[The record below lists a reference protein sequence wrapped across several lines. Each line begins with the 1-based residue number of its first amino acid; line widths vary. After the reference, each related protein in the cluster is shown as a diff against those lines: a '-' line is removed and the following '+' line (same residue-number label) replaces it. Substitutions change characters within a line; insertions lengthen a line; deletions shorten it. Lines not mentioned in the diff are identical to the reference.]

1 MVKISDL
8 SVKPLVPLWSHGL
21 PCFAVYMCCSS
32 PKWSPPQRN
41 WGGEHMYMYIY
52 SSVTSV
58 FLSVHP
64 SIHGSMDLSID
75 LQYPSIHLSICPSLC
90 AYSRRMAW
98 KIIIPPIFMWNMILI
113 EDPQKL
119 LWPCAYCDFWIFWVA
134 HPGTD
139 LCPVQGL
146 SEASHHLVS
155 RLLLEI
161 GGASQFVYQWL
172 INHRETERERER
184 AIYIYI
190 HICIYMYIYIYT
202 YVYIYVYICI
212 YIYVYILY
220 LYKIIY
226 TWAAVKINCWCLV
239 RKYRL
244 SLFGG
249 GPITLQCF
257 VQINTKQCKLTALL
271 DL

>member
-8 SVKPLVPLWSHGL
+8 SVKPLIPPWSHGL
-21 PCFAVYMCCSS
+21 PCFAVYMCCLS

-64 SIHGSMDLSID
+64 SIHGYMDLSID

-98 KIIIPPIFMWNMILI
+98 KIIPPIFMWNMILI

-119 LWPCAYCDFWIFWVA
+119 LCPCAYCDFWIFWVA

-139 LCPVQGL
+139 LCPVQGF

-172 INHRETERERER
+172 INHTERERE
-184 AIYIYI
+184 I
-190 HICIYMYIYIYT
+190 
-202 YVYIYVYICI
+202 YICI
-212 YIYVYILY
+212 YICVCVYVYIYMCIYY
-220 LYKIIY
+220 LYIY
-226 TWAAVKINCWCLV
+226 MSRRLDGGSCINCWCLV

-249 GPITLQCF
+249 GPIALQCF